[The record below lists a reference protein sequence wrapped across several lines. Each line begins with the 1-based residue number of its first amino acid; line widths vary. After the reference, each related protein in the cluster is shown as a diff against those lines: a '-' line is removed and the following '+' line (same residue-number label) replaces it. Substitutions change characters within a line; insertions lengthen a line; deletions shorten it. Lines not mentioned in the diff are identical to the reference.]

1 MTSDL
6 RIQGEVVVNS
16 EQAESA
22 FNRVGDKAQQMA
34 NEVATSATKAGQA
47 VDKIGDGAGASAE
60 KFTKAQASFRD
71 SIIKSTQKLQ
81 ELNKSASEVFE
92 MRAANRGF
100 DASKFAP
107 YIEELKKAEAAQRI
121 ATGSLDKM
129 GISAAQTAAALRGVP
144 AQFTD
149 IVTSLQ
155 GGQAPLTVFLQQ
167 GGQLKDMFGG
177 AGAAARALGG
187 YVVGLI
193 NPFTVAAAAGVAL
206 ALAYKQG
213 SAEADAYN
221 KALITT
227 GNAAGTNAAQLKAYA
242 QEISAVVGTQG
253 KAAESLAALASTGKI
268 GAESLKEAAQ
278 AAVQYERATGQ
289 AVEKTAEQFAS
300 LRNEPLAAVLKLND
314 GMNFLTDSTYKQIK
328 SLEEQGKTAE
338 AANVAQ
344 RAFADTLSGR
354 AGEMERNLGTVE
366 RGWLAVKDAAKSA
379 WDAILNVGRASTNVD
394 QLAAV
399 RKQIA
404 DRENQLANG
413 GFGANGGGAAF
424 GRPSQAATERLRAE
438 LSALQAQAAALEGVA
453 NQSRVAAEEERKR
466 GEQVKATAAFD
477 KAGEKFLTDKA
488 KMEREL
494 AAARVQGAEAGKS
507 QAEIEQRLA
516 QIRESFAK
524 KGSTAAEN
532 KELRDQMRVFADLAG
547 VSSTYYT
554 ELANYQKQ
562 RANNVITEQQ
572 YVQAVED
579 LIKKQPFAVAIA
591 KEQADATKAQA
602 KASEE
607 AAKAHLKYVESF
619 GKGAAAAQQQA
630 DQLRTEEAAAAIAAD
645 GYYSLAQAIEL
656 VTIARLEEQQQGLL
670 GNEEAYLA
678 VQKEI
683 DARKEL
689 VGLIGSKEAR
699 KAAEDS
705 AKDAAREWDRAAA
718 DINRSLTDA
727 LLRGFESGKD
737 FAQNLRD
744 TIKNMFSTLVLRPV
758 ISAVL
763 SPVSGALGSMF
774 GGAGGAGGGGI
785 GSAMNLASLGS
796 NALSLYNGG
805 LAGWVGSGVG
815 SIFGTA
821 AGNAALGTTLGLGS
835 SSSIAAA
842 NAASLAGG
850 GNGVLGMGASGTAGT
865 SALAGAGAFAAV
877 AAVVLNALGAF
888 KSERKVGGGLMG
900 TLGSGSISPWEEW
913 REGGTLFSG
922 PSYSTMNPVAELAR
936 ARERLASLQASSAAG
951 TLGNPQVLATQQLI
965 VDQLEATYGGLAD
978 ATAQQ
983 SKVIQTAYDAMRKS
997 AGDMA
1002 DTLGLSSDAARKF
1015 TTQLGGEKGLN
1026 FDGLNAEQQQ
1036 AKVAEALATANNE
1049 LAQQVIGTW
1058 ETTSKEVSRVIATS
1072 FGSAE
1077 ESGMVTS
1084 WETLTDTITQTRY
1097 VASEYAKDG
1106 EKAIDTLTRLASSL
1120 STVNTIWDQLGNDML
1135 QASLAGADAA
1145 SRIAEAFG
1153 GLEAMSATTGS
1164 YFQNFYGADEQRD
1177 AMRRQIQGQ
1186 LDKLNLTL
1194 PDIDAANAREQ
1205 YRALAEAQD
1214 RNTEEGLKAYVAL
1227 LQLSG
1232 AFASLTQAAQTT
1244 TQTLEQQRQAY
1255 YGALQDAVS
1264 ARNKSL
1270 QSQLS
1275 AAQEVESTL
1284 DNLFGILRSNVRE
1297 LYGEV
1302 DGTRGMLASQ
1312 GSAFIDQ
1319 ALAAAKASGYLPD
1332 ADKLAEAISA
1342 VRGGIDGG
1350 AYTSQFASDRD
1361 RLVLAGKL
1369 SGLEGIAE
1377 KQLTDA
1383 QKTVRALETQIDQNE
1398 QVLDNWR
1405 QAIDIANGTYQGV
1418 LSVESAIQQLSGSLG
1433 LSGNTKPATV
1443 SGGSGGGGV
1452 VGPGYRDRG
1461 TVPRVAYG
1469 ADEALTSF
1477 EKFEAWFQGLMTN
1490 APTSLLQSD
1499 AYKVPDWM
1507 RMAGFFGTGSES
1519 DTLGSYLYLKN
1530 NSQFARDLQQIMTT
1544 GVSSLPTDGSTLVR
1558 SDLSKM
1564 PADAAEFFKN
1574 DRNSLLSYESFGLD
1588 PVLAYKLYKD
1598 GPGQFGLDIKREN
1611 FTEWLRTHKWTD
1623 GGVVSANNTLD
1634 TAKPYAGY
1642 NLARYD
1648 NATGNIVNLDGTIYS
1663 PDGKYLGMAGRDL
1676 MASVYG
1682 SAFLGTSGGSYGDAT
1697 RSALYN
1703 SQVQGGATE
1712 ADYYAKIK
1720 SGLDDAMAQGKT
1732 AQDIADAIS
1741 STGASMQDVAAA
1753 YGLTVAELE
1762 ANLRA
1767 KGATNIPKFDI
1778 GTNYVP
1784 RDMLAYI
1791 HEGEAVVPKAYNP
1804 AAGGGGAG
1812 GNAELVAE
1820 VRALREAV
1828 AALQAAADE
1837 TAGNTRLMPQM
1848 GRQFDQVAGT
1858 GRVITRA
1865 V

>member
-60 KFTKAQASFRD
+60 KFTRAESRISASIKRATNELELLGKTASQRLEFNISDKGLDAAKFEPALKKLRELEAQA
-71 SIIKSTQKLQ
+71 Q
-81 ELNKSASEVFE
+81 
-92 MRAANRGF
+92 
-100 DASKFAP
+100 
-107 YIEELKKAEAAQRI
+107 AAQR
-121 ATGSLDKM
+121 AASGSLDKM

-187 YVVGLI
+187 YVVGLV

-289 AVEKTAEQFAS
+289 AVGKTAEQFAS

-344 RAFADTLSGR
+344 RAFADTLAGR

-516 QIRESFAK
+516 QIRESYAK
-524 KGSTAAEN
+524 KGASNTAAEN

-572 YVQAVED
+572 YVQAVEA

-607 AAKAHLKYVESF
+607 ATKAHLKYVESF

-656 VTIARLEEQQQGLL
+656 VTIARLEEKRDGLL

-689 VGLIGSKEAR
+689 VGLIGAKEAR

-705 AKDAAREWDRAAA
+705 AKDAAREWERAAA

-727 LLRGFESGKD
+727 LLRGFESGKG
-737 FAQNLRD
+737 FAKNFVDTMKNL
-744 TIKNMFSTLVLRPV
+744 FSTLVLRPI
-758 ISAVL
+758 ISAIV
-763 SPVSGALGSMF
+763 SPVAGAITGALG
-774 GGAGGAGGGGI
+774 
-785 GSAMNLASLGS
+785 
-796 NALSLYNGG
+796 
-805 LAGWVGSGVG
+805 LAG
-815 SIFGTA
+815 TA
-821 AGNAALGTTLGLGS
+821 N
-835 SSSIAAA
+835 
-842 NAASLAGG
+842 
-850 GNGVLGMGASGTAGT
+850 AGT
-865 SALAGAGAFAAV
+865 SALGTVGNIASGARLLGG
-877 AAVVLNALGAF
+877 LGAF
-888 KSERKVGGGLMG
+888 GGGLSGGFGGLMG
-900 TLGSGSISPWEEW
+900 SLGLSATGTTLGGALSAGSIALQSGNILGGLGTFAGALGPIALGIGALTSLLGSFKGET
-913 REGGTLFSG
+913 RTGGQFGVAFDGSVTNQRRGQTYTIEGQQFDRDFTNGLQTALKDG
-922 PSYSTMNPVAELAR
+922 IAYRLEGDPVAQESAI
-936 ARERLASLQASSAAG
+936 REAVAGTASGINGFLKALGSAATLTGFSAGLETSGKGRGGVFAGGLLSTGAAFGESGKGDNYAG
-951 TLGNPQVLATQQLI
+951 TLYEAFSTNSPDFKTALENFTLDLKQATIQALQTVSDIPQAVQKLLKGVDAEGLTEDAANKLLETINAQIVGVNQFKDALKGMGLDTLAALSF
-965 VDQLEATYGGLAD
+965 DAAAGLAEVSGGFD
-978 ATAQQ
+978 
-983 SKVIQTAYDAMRKS
+983 KLLGNLQTYYTNFFTGEEQRANLQRSLAEQLS
-997 AGDMA
+997 G
-1002 DTLGLSSDAARKF
+1002 LGL
-1015 TTQLGGEKGLN
+1015 Q
-1026 FDGLNAEQQQ
+1026 
-1036 AKVAEALATANNE
+1036 
-1049 LAQQVIGTW
+1049 
-1058 ETTSKEVSRVIATS
+1058 
-1072 FGSAE
+1072 
-1077 ESGMVTS
+1077 
-1084 WETLTDTITQTRY
+1084 
-1097 VASEYAKDG
+1097 
-1106 EKAIDTLTRLASSL
+1106 
-1120 STVNTIWDQLGNDML
+1120 
-1135 QASLAGADAA
+1135 
-1145 SRIAEAFG
+1145 
-1153 GLEAMSATTGS
+1153 
-1164 YFQNFYGADEQRD
+1164 
-1177 AMRRQIQGQ
+1177 
-1186 LDKLNLTL
+1186 L
-1194 PDIDAANAREQ
+1194 PDINASNARDQ
-1205 YRALAEAQD
+1205 FRALVSAAEKDMSEAG
-1214 RNTEEGLKAYVAL
+1214 RKTYATL
-1227 LQLSG
+1227 LALSG
-1232 AFASLTQAAQTT
+1232 AFASITDAAQTT

-1264 ARNKSL
+1264 SRNKAL

-1275 AAQEVESTL
+1275 TAQEVESTL
-1284 DNLFGILRSNVRE
+1284 DNLFDILRSNVRE

-1302 DGTRGMLASQ
+1302 DGTRGMLATQ

-1319 ALAAAKASGYLPD
+1319 ALAAAKKSGYLPD

-1350 AYTSQFASDRD
+1350 AYTTQFAADRD

-1369 SGLEGIAE
+1369 SGLQDIAG

-1398 QVLDNWR
+1398 QVLDYWK
-1405 QAIDIANGTYQGV
+1405 QQIDIASGTYDGI
-1418 LSVESAIQQLSGSLG
+1418 LSVEAAVQQLSASLNPAAG
-1433 LSGNTKPATV
+1433 KPGGANTV
-1443 SGGSGGGGV
+1443 GGGST
-1452 VGPGYRDRG
+1452 PASG
-1461 TVPRVAYG
+1461 TGAIPRTSYG

-1477 EKFEAWFQGLMTN
+1477 EKFKAWYTGLKSN
-1490 APTSLLQSD
+1490 ADPSKLMGDGYQ
-1499 AYKVPDWM
+1499 VPDWL
-1507 RMAGFFGTGSES
+1507 RVSNFGADSYS
-1519 DTLGSYLYLKN
+1519 DKDLFGSYLFFKN
-1530 NSQFARDLQQIMTT
+1530 NPQYASDYQQIIDT
-1544 GVSSLPTDGSTLVR
+1544 GRSSYATDGSTLQR
-1558 SDLSKM
+1558 TDLSKL
-1564 PADAAEFFKN
+1564 PKDIADYYSSN
-1574 DRNSLLSYESFGLD
+1574 RNELLATEGFGLD
-1588 PVLAYKLYKD
+1588 PVLAYQLYNF
-1598 GPGQFGLDIKREN
+1598 GPGQFGLDGRKQS
-1611 FTEWLRTHKWTD
+1611 FTEWLQNTKWTPD
-1623 GGVVSANNTLD
+1623 GLVSNNNVVSLAQMGYSN
-1634 TAKPYAGY
+1634 Y
-1642 NLARYD
+1642 NLARWQLSS
-1648 NATGNIVNLDGTIYS
+1648 GNIVDRDGTIYT
-1663 PDGKYLGMAGRDL
+1663 PDGKRVGR
-1676 MASVYG
+1676 ASQAQYEEVYG
-1682 SAFLGTSGGSYGDAT
+1682 AGAKPTGGMSGAGDDYLSAIKTNIDSAINAGWSAQQLADGLISTGTSLKD
-1697 RSALYN
+1697 
-1703 SQVQGGATE
+1703 V
-1712 ADYYAKIK
+1712 
-1720 SGLDDAMAQGKT
+1720 
-1732 AQDIADAIS
+1732 ADAYGIS
-1741 STGASMQDVAAA
+1741 VEQVK
-1753 YGLTVAELE
+1753 E
-1762 ANLRA
+1762 NLING
-1767 KGATNIPKFDI
+1767 GATNIPKFAV

-1812 GNAELVAE
+1812 SNAELVAE

-1828 AALQAAADE
+1828 AALQAAANE

-1848 GRQFDQVAGT
+1848 GRQFDSVTLGGTAMRQKAVA
-1858 GRVITRA
+1858 
-1865 V
+1865 